1 MYVQWQKA
9 HPDIYDQMFGT
20 MTANNVPPSANVTL
34 DTMEPD
40 WGYLHESMPVKD
52 LISTT
57 AGPFC
62 YDYDF
67 EPGPYTE

>member
-1 MYVQWQKA
+1 
-9 HPDIYDQMFGT
+9 

-34 DTMEPD
+34 DSVEPG
-40 WGYLHESMPVKD
+40 WGYFEGETLLVSD

-62 YDYDF
+62 YRYDQVL
-67 EPGPYTE
+67 E